1 VQAMKEVLVVL
12 SSDASSRALDGLRGR
27 YPVKSLLP
35 PRIAILGG
43 ESDIPALHALPE
55 VEAILTTPTDPL
67 PSSLSPTESTFIM
80 AWQARQQ
87 SAEKDRQG
95 EGLPW
100 DAEGYLPPD
109 PPKKP

>member
-1 VQAMKEVLVVL
+1 MKEVLVVL
-12 SSDASSRALDGLRGR
+12 NRDASGRALDGLRGR

-43 ESDIPALHALPE
+43 ESDVPALHRLPE
-55 VEAILTTPTDPL
+55 IEAVLTTPADPL
-67 PSSLSPTESTFIM
+67 PSSLSPSESTFVK

-87 SAEKDRQG
+87 STEKHRPG